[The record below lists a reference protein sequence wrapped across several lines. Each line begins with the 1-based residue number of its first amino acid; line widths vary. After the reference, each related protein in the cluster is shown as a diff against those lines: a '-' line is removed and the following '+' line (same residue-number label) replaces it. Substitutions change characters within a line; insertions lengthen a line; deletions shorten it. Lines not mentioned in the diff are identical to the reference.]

1 MDLKPSKSYCHTGDL
16 LEGEKY
22 NQLIHNTGNTREE
35 RCAEYY
41 SDYKDPDYKDPDYT
55 GGKSRKK
62 RRKSKKSRKNRR
74 KSIRRR

>member
-1 MDLKPSKSYCHTGDL
+1 MDKPSKSFCHTGVL
-16 LEGEKY
+16 PAGEIY
-22 NQLIHNTGNTREE
+22 NQNIHNYGKTREV
-35 RCAEYY
+35 RCEEYY
-41 SDYKDPDYKDPDYT
+41 PEYKDPEYKDPEYT